1 MTLAMLRSAGALAMR
16 GSFYIKLARTVPTC
30 HHLWVEEER
39 QLTLREAWSSVIAP
53 EDYELHMANV
63 GQAQA
68 NAELMRELVCFGS
81 SKVRQRLLIAGC
93 GPAQFLEVAP
103 PDYLLPHRCV
113 FTDLSPAFIEQVQT
127 RAELIGLDFEALVDD
142 VEDSQLEPGF
152 DAIILVLVLEH
163 TQWQRTLTEMIRL
176 QPKRLIIVVQR
187 NPTEMATMV
196 TPNRELPGTL
206 NACAQGEKPR
216 LLEPD
221 ELVSFLGGRGFAER
235 RREVRDVAD
244 GKVMIGFVFEE
255 QGLD

>member
-1 MTLAMLRSAGALAMR
+1 M
-16 GSFYIKLARTVPTC
+16 
-30 HHLWVEEER
+30 EEES

-68 NAELMRELVCFGS
+68 NADLMRELVSTQS
-81 SKVRQRLLIAGC
+81 SKVSRRLLFAGC
-93 GPAQFLEVAP
+93 GPGQFLEVAS
-103 PDYLLPHRCV
+103 PDYLFPHRCV
-113 FTDLSPAFIEQVQT
+113 FTDLSPAFIEQVRV
-127 RAELIGLDFEALVDD
+127 RAASIGLDFEALVDD

-176 QPKRLIIVVQR
+176 QPNRLIIVIQR

-206 NACAQGEKPR
+206 KACAQGEKPR
-216 LLEPD
+216 LLEPE
-221 ELVSFLGGRGFAER
+221 ELVSFLSGLGFVER
-235 RREVRDVAD
+235 RREVREVAD
-244 GKVMIGFVFEE
+244 GKEMIGIVFDE
-255 QGLD
+255 QGEPLD